1 VTLPTVAG
9 TLATTTGA
17 GSVFTNPTINGFT
30 GDTSAITIGTTQ
42 FVKDTSGNIGIGT
55 ASPSTYGKF
64 VVNNSAASNST
75 VLTQALLTNRSY
87 STSNNGLSIVAA
99 TSNGTLGTHDFG
111 AITFNEAPISNG
123 GSAYVNMYVGGASSS
138 YGSNPRFLQAYSSGG
153 SGWADYVALWAGGYE
168 RARIDSSGNL
178 VVGGTNVGGR
188 VTVFPATTPTTTVGA
203 NQICI
208 GEATQNTNYRL
219 QLGYCLYGG
228 AYKGTIQSYAGGSAA
243 DLVLCAA
250 GGNLSVG
257 TTSVNPVGDRTNG
270 LVLQQTGILVRGVT
284 ASSYFGL
291 NATSG
296 THIIFYTDNGSAYV
310 TAGSIS
316 SSGGT
321 TLYNATSDQRLK
333 ENIVDAPNAL
343 SSINAIKVR
352 SFDWKAD
359 GSHSEYGY
367 IAQELLEVAP
377 EAVHVPVDPEE
388 MMGVDFGKLTPRLV
402 KAIQELSAQ
411 NQALEARLATLEAK

>member
-55 ASPSTYGKF
+55 SSPGSKLQVQGAATFVGSSATNNAEIRIQNTDSGGAQWRIGDGIATANGNLAVYRSTG
-64 VVNNSAASNST
+64 AILGT
-75 VLTQALLTNRSY
+75 VL
-87 STSNNGLSIVAA
+87 
-99 TSNGTLGTHDFG
+99 
-111 AITFNEAPISNG
+111 
-123 GSAYVNMYVGGASSS
+123 
-138 YGSNPRFLQAYSSGG
+138 
-153 SGWADYVALWAGGYE
+153 
-168 RARIDSSGNL
+168 DSSGNL
-178 VVGGTNVGGR
+178 GLGVTPSAWGSSRRAIQVSSVTGICGDSAAGQFTNNVYFGASGA
-188 VTVFPATTPTTTVGA
+188 TYITTNPATYY
-203 NQICI
+203 Q
-208 GEATQNTNYRL
+208 Q
-219 QLGYCLYGG
+219 
-228 AYKGTIQSYAGGSAA
+228 YAGSH
-243 DLVLCAA
+243 
-250 GGNLSVG
+250 
-257 TTSVNPVGDRTNG
+257 
-270 LVLQQTGILVRGVT
+270 
-284 ASSYFGL
+284 YWY

-296 THIIFYTDNGSAYV
+296 TAGNAITFNQAMTLDASGNWYMGSTGIGLFNSNSIQYSVSNAQGYITHVNGTSSGQAYWIFAYNSSQI
-310 TAGSIS
+310 GSITQS
-316 SSGGT
+316 GT
-321 TLYNATSDQRLK
+321 TAVLYNVTSDQRLK